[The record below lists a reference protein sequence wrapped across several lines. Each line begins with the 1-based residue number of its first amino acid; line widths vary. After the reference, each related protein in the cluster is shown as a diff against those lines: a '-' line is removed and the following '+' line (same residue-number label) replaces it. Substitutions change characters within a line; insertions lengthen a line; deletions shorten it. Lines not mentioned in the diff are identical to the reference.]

1 MVFETVLQ
9 QQPAP
14 ADIRHWLTP
23 LTPCYVNYMKR
34 FFGRDT
40 AITILE
46 GPFTGKRG
54 WVDSVVYSNPDGA
67 DERTFCYQATLQSG
81 KWVTVRWDHVAPGWL
96 NDADLEWILE
106 RLPRLTFP
114 KA

>member
-1 MVFETVLQ
+1 MQ
-9 QQPAP
+9 
-14 ADIRHWLTP
+14 
-23 LTPCYVNYMKR
+23 R

-46 GPFTGKRG
+46 GPFAGKRG
-54 WVDSVVYSNPDGA
+54 RVDSVVYSKPDGS
-67 DERTFCYQATLQSG
+67 DELTFCYQATLQSG

-114 KA
+114 KG